1 MLTSSSRLSS
11 TELQRL
17 VSAELDDTVKGVPL
31 GVVTSLDRVA
41 EHGWNVAA
49 GDLPLP
55 VTTLYADAV
64 ESNVQTM
71 ARYCERVGASLAPH
85 GKTTMSPQL
94 FDRQLAAGAWG
105 LTCATPTQAAVMRR
119 FGAQRILMANPLV
132 EPNGWR
138 WVVAEVRRDPEF
150 EFLSLVDSVE
160 GVRRVDELLRAY
172 SPTSPLPVLLE
183 VGVDRGRS
191 GVRTIED
198 GVAVAEA
205 VAASEHLRLVGVEAY
220 EGLVATDA
228 TERDFDNLNAFFTR
242 MRRTLMRVA
251 GAGLLQTDEV
261 IVTAGGSDFF
271 DQVVAHLSAWEGL
284 DQPVRLVLR
293 SGCYIS
299 HDSGKYHRLSPLD
312 GRALDSEPL
321 RLENALTAWTAVLS
335 TPEPGLAILGAG
347 KRDLAHDLSLPAPR
361 TLHRSDGSTV
371 DLRGRAE
378 VFRLMDQHASL
389 RFDPS
394 VEIATGDIVALDSDH
409 PCTAFDKS
417 PFIPLIDRDNNVVD
431 AIRTFF

>member
-1 MLTSSSRLSS
+1 MLTPSSRLSS
-11 TELQRL
+11 RELQRL
-17 VSAELDDTVKGVPL
+17 VSAALDDTVKGVPL

-71 ARYCERVGASLAPH
+71 ARYCERVGASFAPH

-132 EPNGWR
+132 EASGWR
-138 WVVAEVRRDPEF
+138 WVVAEVRRDPGF

-160 GVRRVDELLRAY
+160 GVRRVDALLRAY
-172 SPTSPLPVLLE
+172 PPTSPLPVLLE
-183 VGVDRGRS
+183 VGVDQGRS

-198 GVAVAEA
+198 GVAVADA

-242 MRRTLMRVA
+242 MRQTLVRVA
-251 GAGLLQTDEV
+251 AAGLLHTDEV
-261 IVTAGGSDFF
+261 IVTVGGSDFF
-271 DQVVAHLSAWEGL
+271 DQVVAHLSAWEEL

-299 HDSGKYHRLSPLD
+299 HDNGKYHRLSPLD
-312 GRALDSEPL
+312 GRAPANESL
-321 RLENALTAWTAVLS
+321 RLENALTAWAAVLS
-335 TPEPGLAILGAG
+335 TPEAGLAILGAG

-378 VFRLMDQHASL
+378 VFRLMDQHAFL
-389 RFDPS
+389 RFDPG

-409 PCTAFDKS
+409 PCSAFDKS
-417 PFIPLIDRDNNVVD
+417 PFMPLIDRDNNVVD

>member
-1 MLTSSSRLSS
+1 MC
-11 TELQRL
+11 
-17 VSAELDDTVKGVPL
+17 AELDDTVKGVPL
-31 GVVTSLDRVA
+31 GAVTSLARVA
-41 EHGWNVAA
+41 ENGWNVAA

-71 ARYCERVGASLAPH
+71 ARYCERVGASFAPH

-119 FGAQRILMANPLV
+119 FGARRILMANPLA
-132 EPNGWR
+132 EASGWR
-138 WVVAEVRRDPEF
+138 WVVAEVRRDPGF

-160 GVRRVDELLRAY
+160 GVRRVDELLRAHP
-172 SPTSPLPVLLE
+172 PTSPLPVLLE
-183 VGVDRGRS
+183 VGVDHGRS
-191 GVRTIED
+191 GVRTVEEA
-198 GVAVAEA
+198 VSVAEA
-205 VAASEHLRLVGVEAY
+205 VATSQHLRLVGLEAY

-228 TERDFDNLNAFFTR
+228 TEQDLDNLDAFFTR
-242 MRRTLMRVA
+242 MRQTLVRVA
-251 GAGLLQTDEV
+251 GAGLFPADEV

-271 DQVVAHLSAWEGL
+271 DRVVAHLGAWEEL

-312 GRALDSEPL
+312 GRAPAGEPL
-321 RLENALTAWTAVLS
+321 RLENALTAWAAVLS
-335 TPEPGLAILGAG
+335 APEPGLAILGAG
-347 KRDLAHDLSLPAPR
+347 RRDLAHDLSLPAPR
-361 TLHRSDGSTV
+361 TLHRCDGTTV

-378 VFRLMDQHASL
+378 VFRLMDQHAFL
-389 RFDPS
+389 RFDPD
-394 VEIATGDIVALDSDH
+394 VAITTGDIVALDSDH
-409 PCTAFDKS
+409 PCSAFDKS